1 MLHLSELPHNAQA
14 QINACK
20 KRCMI
25 LLWFLEGNSELLL
38 IFLLKAQGIK
48 SFHRI
53 TRFVTK
59 LPQRNSFFQYIMKT
73 YFDGSHMHSYFT
85 KRNYSQTFLPVL
97 CAVTFLLPCHH
108 KVNAQEGE
116 QSDYYCA

>member
-20 KRCMI
+20 KRCLI
-25 LLWFLEGNSELLL
+25 LLWFLESNSELLL
-38 IFLLKAQGIK
+38 MFLLKAQGIQ
-48 SFHRI
+48 SFHSI

-59 LPQRNSFFQYIMKT
+59 HSKRNSFFQYTMKA
-73 YFDGSHMHSYFT
+73 YFDGSHKHSYFT
-85 KRNYSQTFLPVL
+85 KRNNSQTFLPVL

-108 KVNAQEGE
+108 KVNAQEGGH
-116 QSDYYCA
+116 SDCHCA

>member
-1 MLHLSELPHNAQA
+1 
-14 QINACK
+14 
-20 KRCMI
+20 MI
-25 LLWFLEGNSELLL
+25 LLWFLEGNSELLV
-38 IFLLKAQGIK
+38 IFLLKGQGIK
-48 SFHRI
+48 SFHGI

-59 LPQRNSFFQYIMKT
+59 HLQRNLFFHYIMKM
-73 YFDGSHMHSYFT
+73 YFDGSHTHSYFT

-97 CAVTFLLPCHH
+97 CAATFLVPCHH